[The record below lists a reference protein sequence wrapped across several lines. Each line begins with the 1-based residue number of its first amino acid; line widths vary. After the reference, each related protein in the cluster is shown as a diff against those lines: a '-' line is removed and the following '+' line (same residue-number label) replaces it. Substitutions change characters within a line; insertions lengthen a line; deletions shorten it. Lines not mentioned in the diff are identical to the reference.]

1 MCAARPQSPEVQT
14 WRNTSL
20 QLTGPLK
27 QWSRLLP
34 QEAVWLAPR
43 EAVRTRIGAAMA
55 SATLDVTILL
65 IQVVHMFFEELIEL
79 IHGEQAR
86 VWKVLAQ
93 SEKSRTRR
101 YRRQVC
107 FFDTYKTV
115 AGRLSRPTRC
125 RVRCGSAVALASWG
139 QTSVAQSYFCNRPRT
154 KEVFR
159 ATACGSSPRHCHDGS
174 VSPRPVFR
182 HVCASGL
189 CGHAAYRRDS
199 SSQVSDWRVVSSL
212 SIPFLCTCTE
222 GAQRRGTAEH
232 CMIVHETVNHL
243 LRARLTEREL
253 EGLNFR
259 SRRTLLSRNGTL
271 PV

>member
-34 QEAVWLAPR
+34 QEAVWLALR
-43 EAVRTRIGAAMA
+43 EAVRKRGGAAMA

-65 IQVVHMFFEELIEL
+65 MQEVHMLFEELIEL

-86 VWKVLAQ
+86 VWKVFAQ
-93 SEKSRTRR
+93 SEKSRSTRR

-125 RVRCGSAVALASWG
+125 RVRCSRAVLRSCFLV
-139 QTSVAQSYFCNRPRT
+139 SNVS
-154 KEVFR
+154 R
-159 ATACGSSPRHCHDGS
+159 ATILLQLATHQRSLPRHRLWKQPSPLPRRLCKPQACVS
-174 VSPRPVFR
+174 VR
-182 HVCASGL
+182 L
-189 CGHAAYRRDS
+189 CFWTLWPCCVPARFFLS
-199 SSQVSDWRVVSSL
+199 S
-212 SIPFLCTCTE
+212 E
-222 GAQRRGTAEH
+222 
-232 CMIVHETVNHL
+232 
-243 LRARLTEREL
+243 
-253 EGLNFR
+253 
-259 SRRTLLSRNGTL
+259 
-271 PV
+271 